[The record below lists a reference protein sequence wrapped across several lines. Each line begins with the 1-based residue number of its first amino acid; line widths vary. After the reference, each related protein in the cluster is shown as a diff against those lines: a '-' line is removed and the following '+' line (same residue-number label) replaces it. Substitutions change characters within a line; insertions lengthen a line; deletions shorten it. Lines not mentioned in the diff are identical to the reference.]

1 MDPNKTTVEIE
12 AARLSR
18 EQQLPI
24 YIPRDAIQRVIRI
37 LDCTPATAAGLLRQ
51 AFLRDMAKPP
61 AQREGLA
68 NSLAAVMA
76 ARFPLLISDKN
87 GRLTLAR

>member
-1 MDPNKTTVEIE
+1 MDPNATTVEIE

-18 EQQLPI
+18 EQSLQI
-24 YIPRDAIQRVIRI
+24 GTTHDALTRVMRV

-76 ARFPLLISDKN
+76 ARFPLLMRDKN